1 MPNQRPDPSR
11 RPRPAGQ
18 PHSRPQARAAARRR
32 AREAAARR
40 RAAVTGAACL
50 GILALVVL
58 VCVFLLFGRRKDTAG
73 ADTTIQPAAAPA
85 ESVAEPTPEPTPAM
99 SEEEQRIAEVM
110 ATASANATKDAPVVT
125 DPATW
130 NERGKALMDRL
141 SSDEFFVSEGID
153 VTEKEGFPYL
163 IAVNRSASTV
173 TVYTLDE
180 EGRYTV
186 PYMAMVCSA
195 GKEGEDTE
203 TPLGFYATPVNYD
216 WRLLAGPSYGQYA
229 TRIWDAYLFH
239 SVPYYT
245 QHKDDVEYDQFNE
258 LGSPAS
264 LGCVRLMVNDV
275 KWIYDNCE
283 IGTRVI
289 VYDDPDDPGPMG
301 KPGTIYTDPADET
314 LRGWDPT
321 DPDPENPW
329 DDKYL
334 TGTTIRSQAAWDEW
348 NAAQAD
354 GRWADSLTP
363 TDLQGWSTDSSVEGT
378 RG

>member
-58 VCVFLLFGRRKDTAG
+58 VCVFLLFGRRKDAAG

-289 VYDDPDDPGPMG
+289 VYDDPDAPGPMG